1 MRIEVT
7 GKGVEL
13 TDAITSYAEKKC
25 QKLTKFYDGVQE
37 IEAVLDQA
45 NHKHTTTYLVE
56 LLVHAVGHDPF
67 VARSEDKDIYAAL
80 DQATDRMSRQLK
92 DYKEKIRGH

>member
-7 GKGVEL
+7 GKGVKL

-25 QKLTKFYDGVQE
+25 EKITKYYNGVQE
-37 IEAVLDQA
+37 IEVVLDQA
-45 NHKHTTTYLVE
+45 NHQNTTVYVAE

-67 VARSEDKDIYAAL
+67 VAKSEDTDIYAAL
-80 DQATDRMSRQLK
+80 DLVSDRMARQLK